1 MEVSTN
7 APLCLLAYA
16 NVCWHIHGICHVV
29 AAPGSLGFHLKSVFL
44 PGLFWQSPKRPPFP
58 VKFEFN
64 DPL

>member
-7 APLCLLAYA
+7 APLGLLK
-16 NVCWHIHGICHVV
+16 NHGICHVTS
-29 AAPGSLGFHLKSVFL
+29 PGSLGFHLKSVFL

-58 VKFEFN
+58 VKFEFT